1 MNMEKEQKKLF
12 LARPKIAVIIPA
24 YNEAKSIGLV
34 VAAIPCAVVDLIIVV
49 SNGST
54 DETMAVAAAAGAL
67 VLEEA
72 ERGYGAACLKG
83 IAHLAAEG
91 VDIVV
96 FLDGDYSDYP
106 EQLVE
111 VVAPIIAGDAD
122 MVIGSRVLGNAEA
135 GSLMPQQRFGNWL
148 STRLLRWFYG
158 VSYTDLGPFRAIGYQ
173 HLLALKMEDRNY
185 GWTVEMQIKAAKQKL
200 RAMEVPVDYRRRI
213 GVSKVSGTI
222 KGSIMAGYKI
232 IKTLFKYR

>member
-1 MNMEKEQKKLF
+1 MEKEQKKLF

-34 VAAIPCAVVDLIIVV
+34 VAAIPSDVVDLIIVV

-54 DETMAVAAAAGAL
+54 DETMTVAAAAGAL
-67 VLEEA
+67 VLEET

-106 EQLVE
+106 EQLPE

-122 MVIGSRVLGNAEA
+122 MVIGSRVLGKAEA
-135 GSLMPQQRFGNWL
+135 GALMPQQRFGNWL
-148 STRLLRWFYG
+148 STRLLRWFYE

-173 HLLALKMEDRNY
+173 QLLALKMEDRNY

-200 RAMEVPVDYRRRI
+200 RGVEVAVNYRRRI
-213 GVSKVSGTI
+213 GISKVSGTI

>member
-1 MNMEKEQKKLF
+1 MEKETEKPLI
-12 LARPKIAVIIPA
+12 APPKIAVIIPA
-24 YNEAKSIGLV
+24 YNEALSIGLV
-34 VAAIPCAVVDLIIVV
+34 VADVPRDWVALIIVV

-54 DETMAVAAAAGAL
+54 DETAAVATAAGAL
-67 VLEEA
+67 VLVEN

-83 IAHLAAEG
+83 IAHLAGEN

-106 EQLVE
+106 EQIAELI
-111 VVAPIIAGDAD
+111 APIIANEAD

-158 VSYTDLGPFRAIGYQ
+158 VRYTDLGPFRAIRYDS
-173 HLLALKMEDRNY
+173 LLALKMEDRNY

-200 RAMEVPVDYRRRI
+200 RGVEVPVNYRKRI

-222 KGSIMAGYKI
+222 KGSVMAGYKI